1 MKNSLFSVFI
11 FYFLFFTFV
20 SSANAAKKRVYG
32 STAVVSTTSKS
43 VVVSPRL
50 RRDKGALLLNV
61 SGLSTVKSLTYEL
74 TYTGSG
80 QDQGVFG
87 SIEPSTSGNS
97 TSRSLYFGTCS
108 HNVCNP
114 HSGVKNARLTVT
126 IKTSAG
132 KNIIRRYRIK
142 T

>member
-1 MKNSLFSVFI
+1 MKKLIFCLVFAV
-11 FYFLFFTFV
+11 LFFTTP
-20 SSANAAKKRVYG
+20 SSSEAAKKRVYG
-32 STAVVSTTSKS
+32 STSVVSTSSKS
-43 VVVSPRL
+43 VAVSPRL
-50 RRDKGALLLNV
+50 RRDRGALLLNV
-61 SGLSTVKSLTYEL
+61 SGLSSAKSLTYEL

-87 SIEPSTSGNS
+87 SIDPATSGNS

-114 HSGVKNARLTVT
+114 HSSVKNARLVVT
-126 IKTSAG
+126 IKTTAG
-132 KNIIRRYRIK
+132 KMITRRYRIK

>member
-1 MKNSLFSVFI
+1 MKKLFFCLVFISLLSVFSHP
-11 FYFLFFTFV
+11 TQ
-20 SSANAAKKRVYG
+20 AAKKRVYG
-32 STAVVSTTSKS
+32 SNSVVSTSSKS
-43 VVVSPRL
+43 VIVTPRL
-50 RRDKGALLLNV
+50 RRDRGALLLNV
-61 SGLSTVKSLTYEL
+61 SGLSSAKSLTYEL

-87 SIEPSTSGNS
+87 SIDPATSGNS

-114 HSGVKNARLTVT
+114 HSGVKNARLTVS
-126 IKTSAG
+126 IKTTSG
-132 KNIIRRYRIK
+132 KMITRRYRIK